1 MNEQEILNK
10 LFEIEVR
17 ESSRIFEKS
26 SKSNQVVFSLKVI
39 YEDFLKVEK
48 EFHFYIDS
56 LYTLFEAEDVTNQKT
71 LSLRVRKVISNL
83 SRNIGKLDKSLDR
96 NPPLIFKDVEA
107 ANSYISRIKDAYQRI
122 SEEIEEYQSDEA
134 IELNELYELLKT
146 AYFSLKVRIAE
157 FNSRSKAQKL
167 IEL

>member
-1 MNEQEILNK
+1 MNEQEILSK

-26 SKSNQVVFSLKVI
+26 SKNNQVVLSLKSI

-56 LYTLFEAEDVTNQKT
+56 LYILFEAEDATNRKA

-83 SRNIGKLDKSLDR
+83 SRSIGKLDKSLDK
-96 NPPLIFKDVEA
+96 NPPMIFKDVEA
-107 ANSYISRIKDAYQRI
+107 ANIYISRIKEVYQRL
-122 SEEIEEYQSDEA
+122 SEEIEEYQSDETL
-134 IELNELYELLKT
+134 ELNELYELLKT
-146 AYFSLKVRIAE
+146 AYFSLKIRIAE
-157 FNSRSKAQKL
+157 FNSRSKVQKL
-167 IEL
+167 LEL